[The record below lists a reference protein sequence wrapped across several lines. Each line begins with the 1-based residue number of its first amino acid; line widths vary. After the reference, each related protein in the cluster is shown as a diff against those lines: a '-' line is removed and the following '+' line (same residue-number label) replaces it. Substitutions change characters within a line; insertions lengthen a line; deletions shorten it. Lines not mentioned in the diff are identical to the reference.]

1 MFIISLKS
9 DRKKL
14 VVILCCI
21 LAVAFILFMAFRG
34 DKAVIDDG
42 GINLKA
48 SNESERI
55 AFLSQFG
62 WDVDTDPVKV
72 EEVIIPTE
80 FNEVYE
86 KYNQLQLTQNFDLTD
101 YAGKSVKKWTY
112 SVKNYPGYAAESG
125 LIQVNMLV
133 LDGVVIGGDVSNIEQ
148 NGFMQTFDFPE
159 NFNQ

>member
-9 DRKKL
+9 DKKKL
-14 VVILCCI
+14 IIILCCI
-21 LAVAFILFMAFRG
+21 VAILFTLFMVFRG
-34 DKAVIDDG
+34 NEAVVDDG

-48 SNESERI
+48 SNESERL

-62 WDVDTDPVKV
+62 WDVNTDPVKV

-86 KYNQLQLTQNFDLTD
+86 KYNQLQLSQNFDLTD

-112 SVKNYPGYAAESG
+112 EVKNYPGYEANSG
-125 LIQVNMLV
+125 LIQLNMLIF
-133 LDGVVIGGDVSNIEQ
+133 DGVVIGGDVSNIEQ

-159 NFNQ
+159 ITAE